1 MERQK
6 YNRLILESL
15 SKLIEEYPD
24 IRFGQALVIANVI
37 ELIPDSP
44 HGNALIALDPFNEES
59 EITWKRVSLK
69 N

>member
-24 IRFGQALVIANVI
+24 IRFGQALVITNVI
-37 ELIPDSP
+37 ELVPDSL

>member
-15 SKLIEEYPD
+15 SKLIEYQD
-24 IRFGQALVIANVI
+24 IRFGQALVITNVI
-37 ELIPDSP
+37 ELVPDSP